1 MRKNL
6 IPLAILAV
14 AIPVSAA
21 RAETPNLVGTW
32 KGTSERVNAKGEYS
46 ERDKV
51 IAIVDQKGRRF
62 HGVARDARGT
72 EKFIGVIRSDDATF
86 YWVDA
91 EDVGQVQ
98 GRILDADRI
107 ETCYLESGKHA
118 IAACS
123 ILSRER

>member
-62 HGVARDARGT
+62 HGVARDARGA
-72 EKFIGVIRSDDATF
+72 EKFIGVIRSDDTTF

>member
-1 MRKNL
+1 MRKKL
-6 IPLAILAV
+6 MTLAILA
-14 AIPVSAA
+14 AAFPVSAA
-21 RAETPNLVGTW
+21 LAETPNLVGTW

-46 ERDKV
+46 EREKT
-51 IAIVDQKGRRF
+51 IEIVDQNGRRF
-62 HGVARDARGT
+62 HGVAKDARAA
-72 EKFIGVIRSDDATF
+72 EKFIGVIRSDDTTF